1 MQFLVPNTVEEA
13 LAMLSERGDGLRVLA
28 GGTDVMIQRMTGQL
42 PRSESLLYIGGIAEL
57 QGVDCSNGIIRIG
70 ALTTHRHLRCDPIIT
85 TNLPSFAEAAAT
97 VGGWQTQVVGTV
109 GGNLCNA
116 SPAADLAPPIL
127 AADATMVV
135 SGVDGPTRIPADRF
149 FVDRRRTALPPGQ
162 ILLGIEV
169 PAPPGG
175 HLGVLSQ
182 GGAPKRYGGCL
193 GGLGGPFQ
201 CCRQPDRDSPIR
213 CLFGG
218 GNTAE
223 DASCRISV
231 GGFYS
236 RRGRGGGGGA
246 TVDGGGSIR
255 STTSGPTATYRRMLV
270 GRLIRK
276 AARVARKRL
285 GIE

>member
-1 MQFLVPNTVEEA
+1 MQFLAPNTVEEA

-70 ALTTHRHLRCDPIIT
+70 ALTTHRDLRCDPIIT

-169 PAPPGG
+169 PAPPADTWESYLKVGRRSAMEVALVG
-175 HLGVLSQ
+175 LAVRFSVVGNRIETARLGVCSVAATPQRMHHAESALVGSTLDE
-182 GGAPKRYGGCL
+182 GAVAVAVRRSMKEVH
-193 GGLGGPFQ
+193 
-201 CCRQPDRDSPIR
+201 PIDDQR
-213 CLFGG
+213 
-218 GNTAE
+218 A
-223 DASCRISV
+223 
-231 GGFYS
+231 
-236 RRGRGGGGGA
+236 
-246 TVDGGGSIR
+246 
-255 STTSGPTATYRRMLV
+255 TATYRRMLV

>member
-1 MQFLVPNTVEEA
+1 MQFLAPNTVEEA

-42 PRSESLLYIGGIAEL
+42 PCSESLLYIGGIAEL

-70 ALTTHRHLRCDPIIT
+70 ALTTHRDLRCDPIIT

-135 SGVDGPTRIPADRF
+135 SGVDGPTRIPADHF

-169 PAPPGG
+169 PAPPADTWESYLKVGRRSAMEVALVG
-175 HLGVLSQ
+175 LAVRFSVVGNRIETARLGVCSVAVTPQRMHHAESALVGSTLDE
-182 GGAPKRYGGCL
+182 GAVAVAVR
-193 GGLGGPFQ
+193 
-201 CCRQPDRDSPIR
+201 RSMEEVHPIDDQR
-213 CLFGG
+213 
-218 GNTAE
+218 A
-223 DASCRISV
+223 
-231 GGFYS
+231 
-236 RRGRGGGGGA
+236 
-246 TVDGGGSIR
+246 
-255 STTSGPTATYRRMLV
+255 TATYRRMLV